1 MKKLRC
7 SLSPWLKPS
16 YWLCG
21 LLLLVLISSCQTRQ
35 EDIDLSSVQ
44 LEWEFTALEDE
55 FFSLE
60 TREDILAFLLRHEEV
75 GVSFFGYSED
85 NPELIEQLHAMLHN
99 PAITPLYEEVK
110 NHYGNY
116 ENLKEDLERA
126 FRRIKYYYPEFTAP
140 KVYTMITGMGSD
152 LYVGE
157 EIIVIGVDFFM
168 GEGAAF
174 RPNDLPNYI
183 LQRYNEN
190 FMVPAITLLLSD
202 QFNRVNAEDE
212 TMLAEMIASG
222 KAYYFSKR
230 ILPEVPDYVLMAYP
244 DSVMQ
249 DVQGN
254 EAVIW
259 AHFIERTLLYES
271 SHFIKNKYLGERPF
285 VAEIGRRCPGR
296 IGGWLGWNI
305 VEHYAEENPAISLPE
320 LMNQSDAQ
328 VVFQGSGYKPG
339 IRR

>member
-1 MKKLRC
+1 
-7 SLSPWLKPS
+7 
-16 YWLCG
+16 
-21 LLLLVLISSCQTRQ
+21 
-35 EDIDLSSVQ
+35 
-44 LEWEFTALEDE
+44 
-55 FFSLE
+55 
-60 TREDILAFLLRHEEV
+60 
-75 GVSFFGYSED
+75 
-85 NPELIEQLHAMLHN
+85 
-99 PAITPLYEEVK
+99 
-110 NHYGNY
+110 
-116 ENLKEDLERA
+116 
-126 FRRIKYYYPEFTAP
+126 
-140 KVYTMITGMGSD
+140 
-152 LYVGE
+152 
-157 EIIVIGVDFFM
+157 
-168 GEGAAF
+168 
-174 RPNDLPNYI
+174 
-183 LQRYNEN
+183 
-190 FMVPAITLLLSD
+190 MVPAITLLLSD

-230 ILPEVPDYVLMAYP
+230 ILSDVPDHVLMAYP

-296 IGGWLGWNI
+296 IGAWLGWNI

-328 VVFQGSGYKPG
+328 VIFQGSGYKPG